1 MTGPDEPQGPDP
13 LALLK
18 SGQPEATE
26 RFVREHAGWMLAV
39 ARRILKDNNLA
50 EDAVQ
55 GAFAN
60 IFKAL
65 DGFDGRSA
73 VKTWMHAIV
82 VNQALMLLRRQ
93 KRLKEDLVDDLQPV
107 FDRNG
112 CRVEDLWTTL
122 ETPETLMQ
130 QSQLRERVKQE
141 IEALPD
147 AYRVVLLL
155 RDVEELSTA
164 ETAAALDMSEAAVKV
179 RLHRARAALKK
190 RLEPMMRGQAL

>member
-1 MTGPDEPQGPDP
+1 MTRSPQPDGPDLLG
-13 LALLK
+13 LLK

-26 RFVREHAGWMLAV
+26 RFVRDHAGWMLAV
-39 ARRILKDNNLA
+39 ARRILKENSLA

-65 DGFDGRSA
+65 DRFDGRSA
-73 VKTWMHAIV
+73 IKTWMHTIV

-107 FDRNG
+107 FDKNG
-112 CRVEDLWTTL
+112 CRVEDLWPTF

-130 QSQLRERVKQE
+130 QSQVRDRVKQE

-147 AYRVVLLL
+147 AYRIVLLL